1 MLDPN
6 GSAGVA
12 VNERDDIG
20 SDLVPDDMTSAKDGG
35 FYG

>member
-6 GSAGVA
+6 GSAWVA
-12 VNERDDIG
+12 VNERYEID
-20 SDLVPDDMTSAKDGG
+20 SDPVPDDMTSEKDSG